1 MSFFN
6 TNYSEVKTFEL
17 VPEGEYEVVIT
28 EVESKPSST
37 GNPMLKLVL
46 TVRTDVDQPAQKRK
60 LFENLVQT
68 EKAMFKF
75 QQLSK
80 VLGFAEGMGFA
91 TIEDYGKAIKFK
103 ALRIK
108 VKHEDNTYKGETKKQ
123 ERIQYYMDAK
133 VPYGG
138 GDVTGGPQTDPFNL
152 PSDADAP
159 PPTGDVPG
167 FPPPSDIK
175 PPWEQ

>member
-1 MSFFN
+1 
-6 TNYSEVKTFEL
+6 
-17 VPEGEYEVVIT
+17 
-28 EVESKPSST
+28 
-37 GNPMLKLVL
+37 
-46 TVRTDVDQPAQKRK
+46 
-60 LFENLVQT
+60 
-68 EKAMFKF
+68 MFKF

-80 VLGFAEGMGFA
+80 VLGFAEGMDFA

-138 GDVTGGPQTDPFNL
+138 GDVAGGPQNDPFNL
-152 PSDADAP
+152 PGLPSDQDAP
-159 PPTGDVPG
+159 PATPSND
-167 FPPPSDIK
+167 FPPASNVK